1 MPLYTISF
9 FDGLGVLTHV
19 ERREHPDDIS
29 ALDLGQNAKSRIAE
43 IWQGKR
49 RVARVERDEVG
60 PRAPRANFD
69 GAQTHPLVF
78 DWLIRA
84 TRRETTLARDYWES
98 LRGTGRLPER
108 ADLAPSEMK
117 AFLSHVGL
125 IDVRPRADG
134 RDYFIRL
141 AGSKWEA
148 VFGPMKGK
156 LIQEF
161 LPPHI
166 EARWRLLF
174 DSVGARM
181 EPVRVTTRISFKDMT
196 WLATEMF
203 VAPLGQ
209 DDSGTSSFFMCF
221 TSWNVNEA

>member
-9 FDGLGVLTHV
+9 FDGSGVLTHM

-29 ALDLGQNAKSRIAE
+29 ALDLGQHAKSRIAE

-49 RVARVERDEVG
+49 RVARVERGEMG
-60 PRAPRANFD
+60 LQALRANFD
-69 GAQTHPLVF
+69 SVQTHPLVF
-78 DWLIRA
+78 DWLLRTA
-84 TRRETTLARDYWES
+84 RPETTLARDYWES
-98 LRGTGRLPER
+98 FRRTGQLPKR

-125 IDVRPRADG
+125 IDVRPRSDG

-141 AGSKWEA
+141 AGSRWEA

-161 LPPHI
+161 LPPHV

-181 EPVRVTTRISFKDMT
+181 EPVRVTTRISFKDMM
-196 WLATEMF
+196 WLAAEMF
-203 VAPLGQ
+203 VAPLAE
-209 DDSGTSSFFMCF
+209 DDTGTSSFFICF
-221 TSWNVNEA
+221 TSWNIHEA

>member
-29 ALDLGQNAKSRIAE
+29 ALDLGQHAKSRIAE

-49 RVARVERDEVG
+49 RVARVERDEMG
-60 PRAPRANFD
+60 LRAPPANFD

-78 DWLIRA
+78 DWLLRT
-84 TRRETTLARDYWES
+84 TRPETTLARDYWVS
-98 LRGTGRLPER
+98 LRGTGQLPKR
-108 ADLAPSEMK
+108 SDLAPSEMK
-117 AFLSHVGL
+117 SFLSHVGL
-125 IDVRPRADG
+125 IDVRQRADG
-134 RDYFIRL
+134 RDYIIRL
-141 AGSKWEA
+141 AGSRWEA

-156 LIQEF
+156 LIQDF
-161 LPPHI
+161 LPSHV

-174 DSVGARM
+174 DSVGARI

-203 VAPLGQ
+203 VAPLRE
-209 DDSGTSSFFMCF
+209 DNTGTGCLFMCF
-221 TSWNVNEA
+221 TSWSVNEA